1 MTTRPRRDLSGNRAE
16 TSACLPPLAVTLSS
30 VRMTLRA
37 RATSL
42 ALVLAATSACTA
54 NPDRLPTPARNFYYV
69 IEDEGQQ
76 LEYLKLKES
85 ERQGYLEKLGL
96 WEQWTELS
104 DEERQSAETRQID
117 VGFKEFAAH
126 MAWGLPADVR
136 MAEARGRE
144 VRYETFIRCTSGP
157 KENQYVRQNI
167 DCDGTSS
174 EVQIAIEN
182 GIITEIKHLD

>member
-1 MTTRPRRDLSGNRAE
+1 MTF
-16 TSACLPPLAVTLSS
+16 
-30 VRMTLRA
+30 RA
-37 RATSL
+37 RATWL
-42 ALVLAATSACTA
+42 AAVLAAVSACTP

-69 IEDEGQQ
+69 IEDEGRQR
-76 LEYLKLKES
+76 EYLGLQES
-85 ERQGYLEKLGL
+85 ERQGFLEKLGL
-96 WEQWTELS
+96 WQLWTELS
-104 DEERQSAETRQID
+104 NEERESADTREVD
-117 VGFKEFAAH
+117 VGFKAFAAH

-136 MAEARGRE
+136 LAEARGRE
-144 VRYETFIRCTSGP
+144 VLYETFIRCTSGP

>member
-1 MTTRPRRDLSGNRAE
+1 MTF
-16 TSACLPPLAVTLSS
+16 
-30 VRMTLRA
+30 RA

-42 ALVLAATSACTA
+42 ALVLAAMTACT
-54 NPDRLPTPARNFYYV
+54 PSVDRLPTPARNFYFV
-69 IEDEGQQ
+69 IEDEARQ
-76 LEYLKLKES
+76 LEYLKLEES
-85 ERQGYLEKLGL
+85 ERKDFLEKLGL
-96 WEQWTELS
+96 WQRWTELS
-104 DEERQSAETRQID
+104 DEERRSAETREVD
-117 VGFKEFAAH
+117 VGFKEFSAH

-136 MAEARGRE
+136 LAEARGRE

-182 GIITEIKHLD
+182 GVITEIKHLD

>member
-1 MTTRPRRDLSGNRAE
+1 ME
-16 TSACLPPLAVTLSS
+16 TSLQRAHASLLPRAVILSS
-30 VRMTLRA
+30 VGMTFRA

-42 ALVLAATSACTA
+42 ALVLAVASACTP
-54 NPDRLPTPARNFYYV
+54 NPDRLPTPARNFYFV

-85 ERQGYLEKLGL
+85 ERQGYLEKIGVWQL
-96 WEQWTELS
+96 WTELS
-104 DEERQSAETRQID
+104 DEERRSSETREVD
-117 VGFKEFAAH
+117 VGFKAFAAH

-136 MAEARGRE
+136 TAEARGRE
-144 VRYETFIRCTSGP
+144 VLYETFIRCTSGP